1 MHYSEWGRAVWHG
14 IPQEACRFLLTGSL
28 LNQFLC
34 ALIRLGLSYGP
45 GFTVIELIYIF
56 IGLMYVCSKQTELIS
71 TEPFYLLMGLW
82 VSNLDKGQLE

>member
-1 MHYSEWGRAVWHG
+1 M
-14 IPQEACRFLLTGSL
+14 LTGLL

-34 ALIRLGLSYGP
+34 ALIRLGLCYGP
-45 GFTVIELIYIF
+45 GFTVIDLVYIS
-56 IGLMYVCSKQTELIS
+56 IGLTCVCSKQTELIS